1 MSLFVHPE
9 NQKILWNIINGN
21 PFIIRYFETKPPIEK
36 ENWFKKSIEEFYIRI
51 QGQGKE
57 INPQEL
63 NNLNKEFLTNMIQSV
78 HIQNPQFTAHNSS
91 NIQNHESTQN
101 SINTPPVINDSK
113 EEIFNKQ
120 FQMRQQEYDNM
131 LKRKMPEEIDFR
143 EVSKDEN
150 KDINELLERE
160 RRERQELMKPIPK
173 TNKLNIQE
181 SNNIKLE
188 AVDLEVNK
196 EKKNVSW
203 SNELKQE
210 TIEKQFELQKS
221 EMYSMRLHII
231 DLTKQLEEVVKR
243 ISSLE
248 KENKE
253 GKQKMNEIPMHNV
266 SKYANLEENE
276 KKTETMDIKSNDQE
290 VLIEDVNTDSDV

>member
-91 NIQNHESTQN
+91 NIQNHESMHH

-131 LKRKMPEEIDFR
+131 LKRKIPEEIDFR

-266 SKYANLEENE
+266 SKYANLEGNE

-290 VLIEDVNTDSDV
+290 VLIEDVNTDSDG

>member
-51 QGQGKE
+51 HGQGKE

-91 NIQNHESTQN
+91 NIQNHESTHH

-113 EEIFNKQ
+113 DEIFNKQ

-131 LKRKMPEEIDFR
+131 LKRKIPEEIDFR

-266 SKYANLEENE
+266 SKYANLEGNE

>member
-91 NIQNHESTQN
+91 NIQNHESMHH

-131 LKRKMPEEIDFR
+131 LKRKIPEEIDFR

-203 SNELKQE
+203 SNEVKQE

-243 ISSLE
+243 ISSIE

>member
-51 QGQGKE
+51 HGQGKE

-91 NIQNHESTQN
+91 NIQNHESMHH

-131 LKRKMPEEIDFR
+131 LKRKIPEEIDFR

-243 ISSLE
+243 ISSIE

>member
-21 PFIIRYFETKPPIEK
+21 PFIIRFFETKPPIEK
-36 ENWFKKSIEEFYIRI
+36 EIWFKKSIEEFYIRI

-91 NIQNHESTQN
+91 NIQNHESTHH

>member
-51 QGQGKE
+51 HGQGKE

-91 NIQNHESTQN
+91 NIQNHESTHH

>member
-51 QGQGKE
+51 HGQGKE

-91 NIQNHESTQN
+91 NIQNHESTHH

-173 TNKLNIQE
+173 INKLNIQE

-266 SKYANLEENE
+266 SKYANLEGNE

>member
-91 NIQNHESTQN
+91 NIQNHESMHH

-131 LKRKMPEEIDFR
+131 LKRKIPEEIDFR

-243 ISSLE
+243 ISSIE

>member
-91 NIQNHESTQN
+91 NIQNHESMHH

-131 LKRKMPEEIDFR
+131 LKRKIPEEIDFR

-203 SNELKQE
+203 SNEVKQE

-266 SKYANLEENE
+266 SKYANLEGNE

-290 VLIEDVNTDSDV
+290 VLIEDVNTDSDG